1 MILGISIPSIK
12 FSQCQTSYRLCLK
25 RSSCDDIR
33 HIYNETSRNINI
45 QYDNYKSTREV
56 IKEVRKNTENRIISN
71 LTTQKLVLKSIWD
84 MSDNKFNV
92 TWKSALINLP
102 RNIYNFTVRYLNNTL
117 ANATNCFIWKTKS
130 SPFCHYCSNRQ
141 TLGHVVGGCQTFLQE
156 KTSTWRHYSVLQNIA
171 SSIPRD
177 NLTELFVDLVGFQSP
192 SIITG
197 DQKRPDLIIRKND
210 ILWILELSVGFETNI
225 EKKRLNKENLKR

>member
-1 MILGISIPSIK
+1 
-12 FSQCQTSYRLCLK
+12 
-25 RSSCDDIR
+25 
-33 HIYNETSRNINI
+33 
-45 QYDNYKSTREV
+45 
-56 IKEVRKNTENRIISN
+56 
-71 LTTQKLVLKSIWD
+71 

-92 TWKSALINLP
+92 TWKSALNNLP

-141 TLGHVVGGCQTFLQE
+141 TLGHVVGGCQTFLEE
-156 KTSTWRHYSVLQNIA
+156 KRYTWRHNSVLQNIA

-225 EKKRLNKENLKR
+225 EKNRLNKENRYKDIILELKRQYNKVNFINLSMGAIGIFCKSEYSMFNLYSDLNISKNTTHYHLRRLSNVCIRCTYFIFCSRDKSWCDPAVLCW